1 MLLSRSVHSDCT
13 TLLEEMILDKRDYVL
28 CTLVTV
34 SVLKNYSKYK
44 GYSVILLELEALCND
59 MNIFHNVCVY
69 IYTHICTYIYIHT
82 HTHTH
87 THTHIY
93 IYIYMN

>member
-59 MNIFHNVCVY
+59 MNIFHNVCIY
-69 IYTHICTYIYIHT
+69 IHTYIYICINIYIY
-82 HTHTH
+82 TH

-93 IYIYMN
+93 MYN